1 MESTL
6 PRSFA
11 VVLKEL
17 QSTMSSNDDLAV
29 NVVIVEDATV
39 IVASNDSDGDM
50 QAIVH
55 SIAKSKRKHQK
66 H

>member
-11 VVLKEL
+11 VVLREL
-17 QSTMSSNDDLAV
+17 QSTMSSNDDPAV
-29 NVVIVEDATV
+29 SVVIAKDTTV

-50 QAIVH
+50 QAVVH
-55 SIAKSKRKHQK
+55 SIAKSKRKRQK